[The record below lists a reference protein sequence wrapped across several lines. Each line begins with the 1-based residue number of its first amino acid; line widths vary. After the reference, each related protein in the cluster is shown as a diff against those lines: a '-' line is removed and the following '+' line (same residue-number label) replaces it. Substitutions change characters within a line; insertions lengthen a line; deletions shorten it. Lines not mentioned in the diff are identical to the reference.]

1 MGSAT
6 LIGKR
11 RKAARKIPPVEEILR
26 GSIVVVKRYC
36 GKTNCRCF
44 KGFKHRSLYV
54 SQSNKGQS
62 RLVYI
67 PQRSEKEVRRL
78 IRNYQALKSVMKEIS
93 RINMRLMVSSVGKVK
108 R

>member
-1 MGSAT
+1 MDSAT
-6 LIGKR
+6 LFEKR
-11 RKAARKIPPVEEILR
+11 RKAVKEMPRVEEILR
-26 GSIVVVKRYC
+26 GSIVMVQRYC
-36 GKTNCRCF
+36 GKANCRCL

-78 IRNYQALKSVMKEIS
+78 IRNYQALKAIMEEIS
-93 RINMRLMVSSVGKVK
+93 RINMQLVTAAGGGR

>member
-6 LIGKR
+6 LIEKR
-11 RKAARKIPPVEEILR
+11 RKAANDIPPVEEILR
-26 GSIVVVKRYC
+26 GSLVMVKRYC
-36 GKTNCRCF
+36 GKAKCRCL

-54 SQSNKGQS
+54 SQSNKGES

-78 IRNYQALKSVMKEIS
+78 IRNYQTLKSVMEEIS
-93 RINMRLMVSSVGKVK
+93 RINMRLVTERGGGRK
-108 R
+108 

>member
-1 MGSAT
+1 MHSNVLFA
-6 LIGKR
+6 KR
-11 RKAARKIPPVEEILR
+11 RKAAGEMPRVEEILR

-36 GKTNCRCF
+36 GKTNCHCL

-54 SQSNKGQS
+54 SQSNKGES

-78 IRNYQALKSVMKEIS
+78 IRNYQAFKVVMEKIS
-93 RINMRLMVSSVGKVK
+93 RINLQWVTATARG
-108 R
+108 RT